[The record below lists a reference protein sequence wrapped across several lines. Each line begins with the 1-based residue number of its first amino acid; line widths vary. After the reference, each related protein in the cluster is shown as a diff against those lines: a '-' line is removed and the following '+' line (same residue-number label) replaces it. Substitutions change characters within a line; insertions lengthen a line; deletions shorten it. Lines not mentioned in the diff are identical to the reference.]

1 MYNFVHM
8 SKFLYINVNMS
19 REGGLIIVHFF
30 CVYVYP
36 QSIFFWL
43 NVRLPFVAF
52 LNNNKKKRT
61 LPRIPMVRFK
71 NINRH
76 IYVNL
81 IVKCVF

>member
-30 CVYVYP
+30 CVYT
-36 QSIFFWL
+36 SILNPFFLL

-52 LNNNKKKRT
+52 LNNNKKKNPSKNPLWLGLRT
-61 LPRIPMVRFK
+61 LIATFMS
-71 NINRH
+71 I
-76 IYVNL
+76 
-81 IVKCVF
+81 